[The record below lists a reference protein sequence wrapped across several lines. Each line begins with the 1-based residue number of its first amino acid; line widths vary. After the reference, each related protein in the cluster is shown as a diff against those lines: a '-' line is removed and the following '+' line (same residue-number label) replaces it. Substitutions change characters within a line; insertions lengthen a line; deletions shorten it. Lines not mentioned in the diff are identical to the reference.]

1 MGRRGHGEGSI
12 TRRKDGRYQAAITL
26 ENHERKYFYG
36 KTRKEVQD
44 KLNRALYEQKQGT
57 LATGPQQTLKAHL
70 ERWLEQVCKLT
81 MRPNTYKSYRSAIH
95 HHLVPALV
103 HIKLQKLKIG
113 DLQAFYAEKHGKLK
127 PGTLAV
133 INAALSDALEDAL
146 KQGMVARNVAKLVDL
161 PHIERYEGQILT
173 VEQARKLLEVA
184 HGSSLD
190 ALLLVALTTGMRRG
204 ELAAVRWSDVDL
216 EKGIL
221 QVRRTL
227 AWVHG
232 MGYVEGEPKTKA
244 GRRKIGL
251 SNVVVEALKE
261 HRIRQEQARMKMG
274 DRWRELG
281 LIFCNMHG
289 GYFNPG
295 RIWYLFKKVLKAAGL
310 PDVRFHDLRH
320 GAATVLLAAKVDL
333 KVVSELLGHS
343 SVAVTADIYGHVL
356 PEMQQ
361 EVVKK
366 MDDLFGCSP

>member
-12 TRRKDGRYQAAITL
+12 SLRKDGRYQAAITL
-26 ENHERKYFYG
+26 DNHKRKYFYG

-57 LATGPQQTLKAHL
+57 LVTGPHQTLKAHL

-95 HHLVPALV
+95 HHLIPALG
-103 HIKLQKLKIG
+103 HIKLQKLTIG
-113 DLQAFYAEKHGKLK
+113 DLQAFYAEKRKNLK
-127 PGTLAV
+127 PGSLAI

-161 PHIERYEGQILT
+161 PHAERYEGQILT
-173 VEQARKLLEVA
+173 VEQAHKLLVA
-184 HGSSLD
+184 ARGSNLD

-204 ELAAVRWSDVDL
+204 ELAALRWNDVDL
-216 EKGIL
+216 ERGIL
-221 QVRRTL
+221 QVRHNLT
-227 AWVHG
+227 WVHG
-232 MGYVEGEPKTKA
+232 MGYVEGEPKSKA

-251 SNVVVEALKE
+251 TDVVITALKE
-261 HRIRQEQARMKMG
+261 HKVRQEQASIKMG
-274 DRWRELG
+274 DRWREHG
-281 LIFCNMHG
+281 LIFSNIYG
-289 GYFNPG
+289 GYLNPG
-295 RIWYLFKKVLKAAGL
+295 RIWYLFKKLLKAARL

-366 MDDLFGCSP
+366 MDDLYGRS